1 MNWAKI
7 GLDALK
13 GALVAA
19 AVDFGAFKKWKS
31 FDDALAYDW
40 RLAAWRWFQ
49 GAVIGLVAGFG
60 LGELV

>member
-31 FDDALAYDW
+31 FDDALKYEW
-40 RLAAWRWFQ
+40 GLAIWRWFQ
-49 GAVIGLVAGFG
+49 GAVVGVAVGAGFPG
-60 LGELV
+60 

>member
-1 MNWAKI
+1 MNWTKI

-13 GALVAA
+13 GALVAT

-40 RLAAWRWFQ
+40 RLAAVAMVQ
-49 GAVIGLVAGFG
+49 GAVIGLGRWQG
-60 LGELV
+60 LGVI

>member
-31 FDDALAYDW
+31 LTMRW
-40 RLAAWRWFQ
+40 RTT
-49 GAVIGLVAGFG
+49 GG
-60 LGELV
+60 